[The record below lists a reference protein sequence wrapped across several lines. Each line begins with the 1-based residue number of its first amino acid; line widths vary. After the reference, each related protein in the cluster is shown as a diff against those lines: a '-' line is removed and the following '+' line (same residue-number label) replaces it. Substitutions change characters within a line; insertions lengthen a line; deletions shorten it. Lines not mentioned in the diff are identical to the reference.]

1 MSKRGV
7 LVGALGAGLLVL
19 GAPGTAGANVEW
31 CSSDPPIAVVT
42 PGGARLMVNNTVY
55 ISPVDKP
62 NVKLIMHDAS
72 TASDGRG
79 GTLIT
84 VHVYFPDNFSDAY
97 VVSANY
103 RFSVT
108 DTAGTNE
115 GATGSNMVTLK
126 LNVPIA

>member
-19 GAPGTAGANVEW
+19 GAPGTAGANVDW

-42 PGGARLMVNNTVY
+42 PGGAHLMVNNTVY

-62 NVKLIMHDAS
+62 NVKLVTHDAS
-72 TASDGRG
+72 ASPNGRG

-84 VHVYFPDNFSDAY
+84 VHVYFPDNFNDAY

-108 DTAGTNE
+108 DTAGTNG
-115 GATGSNMVTLK
+115 GATGNNVVTLL